1 MRALALDYGR
11 KPFGA
16 GTLVLVAG
24 LALAAAAAFEAHALR
39 GDVALAQARIAELG
53 RVPKPQSAANVKG
66 ARESSAQDAALAN
79 GVLARLALPWDAL
92 FASIEAVRSENV
104 ALLSI
109 EPDAGKATVKIGA
122 EAKSA
127 NDMLDYVR
135 QLAQADGLRQ
145 VTLISHQTR
154 AEETLST
161 VRFIVMAEW
170 TTRP

>member
-11 KPFGA
+11 RPFGA

-24 LALAAAAAFEAHALR
+24 IALAAAAAFEVHALR
-39 GDVALAQARIAELG
+39 NDVAVAQARIAELG
-53 RVPKPQSAANVKG
+53 RVPKAQSAASAKG

-79 GVLARLALPWDAL
+79 GVLQRLALPWDAL
-92 FASIEAVRSENV
+92 FESIESVRSPNV
-104 ALLSI
+104 AMLSI

-127 NDMLDYVR
+127 SDMLDYVK
-135 QLAQADGLRQ
+135 QLAEAKGLRA

-154 AEETLST
+154 AEETLSP